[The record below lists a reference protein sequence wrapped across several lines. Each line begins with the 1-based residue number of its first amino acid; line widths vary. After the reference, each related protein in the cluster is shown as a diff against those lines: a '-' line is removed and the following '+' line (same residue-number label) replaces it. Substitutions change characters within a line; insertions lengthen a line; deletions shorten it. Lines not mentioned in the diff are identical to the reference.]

1 MSHPFGR
8 RHSGGYA
15 SGALGA
21 IFRGRISQAR
31 PHLGRS
37 LRAFLIPC
45 VYRICDF
52 CLIHTRIEVSVRTG
66 TTPQSP
72 EPPNV
77 AR

>member
-1 MSHPFGR
+1 MIDA
-8 RHSGGYA
+8 A
-15 SGALGA
+15 SVRAASERSICGGALGA

-52 CLIHTRIEVSVRTG
+52 V
-66 TTPQSP
+66 
-72 EPPNV
+72 
-77 AR
+77 